1 MNLVV
6 LMGRI
11 ARDIELKETGSGL
24 KIAKFTIALD
34 GYKKDDDPEFVRCT
48 AFGKTAEIIDQYL
61 SQGDGIQIQGRIKTD
76 TWEKD
81 GEKKFSTGVI
91 IDRFEFPPGKNSGS
105 GSKSKAQKPKKKAT
119 VDVSSI
125 DVDSSEIPF

>member
-61 SQGDGIQIQGRIKTD
+61 LQGDGIQVQGRIKTD

-91 IDRFEFPPGKNSGS
+91 IDRFEFPPGKNSNS
-105 GSKSKAQKPKKKAT
+105 GSKPKAQKPQKKPT

-125 DVDSSEIPF
+125 DVDNSEIPF

>member
-11 ARDIELKETGSGL
+11 AREIELKETGSGL

-34 GYKKDDDPEFVRCT
+34 GYKKDDDSEFVRCT

-61 SQGDGIQIQGRIKTD
+61 SQGDGIQVQGRIKTD

-105 GSKSKAQKPKKKAT
+105 GSKPKAQKPNKKAT

>member
-11 ARDIELKETGSGL
+11 AREIELKETGSGL

-61 SQGDGIQIQGRIKTD
+61 SQGDGIQVQ
-76 TWEKD
+76 E
-81 GEKKFSTGVI
+81 E
-91 IDRFEFPPGKNSGS
+91 
-105 GSKSKAQKPKKKAT
+105 
-119 VDVSSI
+119 
-125 DVDSSEIPF
+125 

>member
-11 ARDIELKETGSGL
+11 AREIELKETGSGL

-34 GYKKDDDPEFVRCT
+34 GYKKDDDSEFVRCT

-61 SQGDGIQIQGRIKTD
+61 SQGDGIQVQGRIKTD

>member
-61 SQGDGIQIQGRIKTD
+61 SQGDGIQVQGRIKTD

>member
-11 ARDIELKETGSGL
+11 AREIELKETGSGL

-48 AFGKTAEIIDQYL
+48 AFGKTAEIIEQYL

-91 IDRFEFPPGKNSGS
+91 IDRFEFSPGKNSGS
-105 GSKSKAQKPKKKAT
+105 GSKSKAQKPKKKPT

-125 DVDSSEIPF
+125 DVDDSEIPF